1 MDRTSTVETPSE
13 RPSNDT
19 LEGAFVAWLQEIVD
33 RMDPDVSVSL
43 GETMA
48 EACQTMEEVK
58 RQWPERWHRE
68 GVVEGM
74 RQTLVVVAEGRFGA
88 STASPLADLLAPIDD
103 VDRLGDLACRVAVCG
118 NGDELIQEVA
128 ERES

>member
-43 GETMA
+43 GETMD
-48 EACQTMEEVK
+48 EACQTMEQVK
-58 RQWPERWHRE
+58 RWPERWHRE
-68 GVVEGM
+68 GVGEGM
-74 RQTLVVVAEGRFGA
+74 RQTLVVAAEGRFGA
-88 STASPLADLLAPIDD
+88 STASRLADLLAPIDD

-118 NGDELIQEVA
+118 NRDELIEEVS
-128 ERES
+128 ERQA